1 MSTPEFNSDTRVDNT
16 DNSGTQ
22 TTPETAVNWEKRYKD
37 TQAAFT
43 KKAQEVAALKAKL
56 KVLEDTVK
64 PTTPI
69 PSDKQQEL
77 EDLKY
82 SDPDAWRAEM
92 NKLEEAYKSD
102 LNKKIEATANE
113 LTELERR
120 ELVLQDFYA
129 RHPGFVLDDQ
139 YVPPI
144 IANKLAKGEIT
155 FEQFLSETYEFL
167 NKPRKIATGNKPL
180 NQPNLSKVGGGDTP
194 DANAIKLDI
203 VTSYKSEIY

>member
-1 MSTPEFNSDTRVDNT
+1 MSTPELNSDTQVNNA
-16 DNSGTQ
+16 DNSGEQ
-22 TTPETAVNWEKRYKD
+22 TNPEPAVDWEKRYRD
-37 TQAAFT
+37 TQAEFT
-43 KKAQEVAALKAKL
+43 RKAQEAAALKAKL
-56 KVLEDTVK
+56 KVYEETAK
-64 PTTPI
+64 PTMHI

-82 SDPDAWRAEM
+82 SDPEAWRAEM
-92 NKLEEAYKSD
+92 NKLEEAYKAD

-120 ELVLQDFYA
+120 ELVLKDFYA
-129 RHPGFVLDDQ
+129 SHPGFVLDDQ
-139 YVPPI
+139 DIPPRI
-144 IANKLAKGEIT
+144 SNKLAKGEIT

-167 NKPRKIATGNKPL
+167 HKPRKIATGDKPL

-194 DANAIKLDI
+194 DANAIKLDA